1 MDMPRLADAELRAMI
16 AAEDRSQLQL
26 EQSPWNRTGFV
37 GVIQVG
43 GKYYSRLQ
51 VAGDGRGGVK
61 KRRQVSLPG
70 PWDTAEDAAVVRA
83 VMIRGFK
90 ESGDGKIHSPPK
102 QNKPHKP
109 RAVKRSEPAAAQPA
123 FEPVQTPMATAMAVP
138 LAAMMPHAPIACAT
152 PLPMQPLLFAPL
164 M

>member
-1 MDMPRLADAELRAMI
+1 M
-16 AAEDRSQLQL
+16 Q
-26 EQSPWNRTGFV
+26 
-37 GVIQVG
+37 
-43 GKYYSRLQ
+43 
-51 VAGDGRGGVK
+51 
-61 KRRQVSLPG
+61 
-70 PWDTAEDAAVVRA
+70 RA
-83 VMIRGFK
+83 VMVRGFK

-109 RAVKRSEPAAAQPA
+109 RVKRPKPAQPA

-138 LAAMMPHAPIACAT
+138 LAAMMPHAPIVPAT

>member
-1 MDMPRLADAELRAMI
+1 M
-16 AAEDRSQLQL
+16 
-26 EQSPWNRTGFV
+26 
-37 GVIQVG
+37 
-43 GKYYSRLQ
+43 
-51 VAGDGRGGVK
+51 
-61 KRRQVSLPG
+61 
-70 PWDTAEDAAVVRA
+70 VRA